1 MNQIIANIKNSIA
14 NLHVS
19 VPVALAAGL
28 AIAQAWLPK
37 YATEL
42 NSTAA
47 ILAAYGII
55 GAGNTPAD
63 KQTPTNPP
71 ATKPT
76 L

>member
-28 AIAQAWLPK
+28 AIAQVWLPK

-63 KQTPTNPP
+63 KQTPT
-71 ATKPT
+71 K
-76 L
+76 

>member
-1 MNQIIANIKNSIA
+1 MIMNQIIANIKNSTS

-19 VPVALAAGL
+19 VPVVLAAGL
-28 AIAQAWLPK
+28 AIAQVWLPK

-55 GAGNTPAD
+55 GAANTPNNN
-63 KQTPTNPP
+63 QTPKT
-71 ATKPT
+71 
-76 L
+76 